1 MASNLTQ
8 GVDQHNAF
16 MQPYIWNQFLGIMQR
31 TILFSCNLIGGF
43 GEMLYNDNGEMMA
56 RCFTSMPGMVVN
68 YESKWDTKKSNF

>member
-1 MASNLTQ
+1 
-8 GVDQHNAF
+8 
-16 MQPYIWNQFLGIMQR
+16 MQR

-68 YESKWDTKKSNF
+68 YESMWDTKKSNF